1 MSATQRKKTP
11 EETLEIPEGTP
22 EYYIDSINVGTQ
34 LYGCTMWLGAMR
46 AEDRPLVQAIIK
58 MSPPM
63 TKVMSLILSKHV
75 RNYEQDIGPIS
86 IPKTLY
92 HSLGLEEY
100 I

>member
-1 MSATQRKKTP
+1 MSAAQKPKP
-11 EETLEIPEGTP
+11 EENLEIPEGTP
-22 EYYIDSINVGTQ
+22 EVYVDSLNVGTQ
-34 LYGCTMWLGAMR
+34 LYGCTMWLGTLR
-46 AEDRPLVQAIIK
+46 AGQPPLVKVILK

-63 TKVMSLILSKHV
+63 VKVMSLILSKHIQ
-75 RNYEQDIGPIS
+75 NYEKDIGPIT

>member
-1 MSATQRKKTP
+1 MSAAQRPGP
-11 EETLEIPEGTP
+11 EENLEIPEGTP
-22 EYYIDSINVGTQ
+22 EVYVDSLNVATQ
-34 LYGCTMWLGAMR
+34 LYGCTIWLGTLR
-46 AEDRPLVQAIIK
+46 AEQQPLVRVIIK

-63 TKVMSLILSKHV
+63 VKVMSLILSKHI
-75 RNYEQDIGPIS
+75 RGYEQDIGPIN